1 MSTVQSDEIELSS
14 MQQHSDDAHTAAAL
28 FSERFQLLCDPQRI
42 VGHALGYKQQPPVSG
57 AGAAEAA
64 VANASEAAKPDPE
77 QQAPNDNT
85 NTEKQ
90 QQQHGQRL
98 NGAGNRGEIKT
109 QPLPGLV
116 FIIGAIEKLLA
127 TKEGKRRDAS
137 AALEKALQ
145 ALKPFLQPQTA
156 DNNWLSRSAVDVVLE
171 ALDILCVA
179 QASASTLVVVL
190 DCIEKLV
197 SFHYFDNVVG
207 LPTTE
212 TVAQRLRSN
221 YQSSTSKVAR
231 AIDDET
237 IEREAAM
244 EAELLYVGFFRSV
257 ADRLVGMV
265 TRCFVGEA
273 TAEQVQLQIVRA
285 LFALLSSDRLPVRQ
299 SSMLATIR
307 TAYNVFVQTRSHANQ
322 TIAQGTL
329 TQMVHMVLSRVPVE
343 KEDDDID
350 SDIDATTA
358 ESTQSTEP
366 STGAIVENG
375 QQQQPPPDDGAA
387 RDAFLLLRALCKLSM
402 RQIPNDHVADG
413 KSPQLRARCLA
424 LNLIRL
430 ALSEH
435 TAIFTSSY
443 VYLRS
448 ASASTAAAGPQA
460 SSGAGAGAGAGSAAA
475 SDGDEFG
482 DTEGPDNA
490 ISEEITRTASRQQ
503 HEDQA
508 DSSGVAEDDEPSSAA
523 TTVAVPLVAVMRQ
536 YLSLSLSRN
545 LVSSNAMVL
554 DLGLAVFEL
563 TMTHVRAY
571 LRREM
576 EVIFREI
583 MLPLLENKSSGS
595 LHQRGRMLQTLGRLL
610 GQPQLVVELYLNYDC
625 AEDSRVNVF
634 QRLAEIMC
642 KLGGGFIPAPPKSSP
657 HYLLASASNADAW
670 GDGASVV
677 ATAWR
682 AVQQRQTAFNMPV
695 AMQQWATS
703 IDGQL
708 SSRSSGQIHHGSS
721 TDSAAVDNR
730 RRSSRTLSTGNSRN
744 SLGGGMG
751 AYGGLDFGASDSK
764 SSGTPHV
771 DEYMV
776 RQWALDGLAAMLQ
789 SMVLWSDGLA
799 DPRSLSAEPTAG
811 TQEAV
816 DDEAPDEA
824 AAAAATPGEP
834 ADDHRSVMHEGSSS
848 SIAAPSDDPQE
859 LSSIKKRKEKFQTGS
874 RLFAQKPKKGIEAW
888 RSGGFI
894 KSDDPRD
901 VARFL
906 HASSAHGIDK
916 LQLGEYLGEGDAY
929 NIAVMH
935 AFVDQMAFSNTGFV
949 PALRQFLQAFR
960 LPGESQKIDRFMLKF
975 AERYVMGNPHAGF
988 ANADAAYVL
997 AYSTVM
1003 LNTDQ
1008 HSPQV
1013 KHRMGKPEFVNMNR
1027 GINDGSN
1034 LDPQLLGDI
1043 YDEVSTNEIK
1053 MKDDPLEGRVLDGA
1067 RASSSTGSPLF
1078 VLWGNGTANK
1088 IREQHA
1094 HASVAMAAKSEQSIR
1109 GMARIRRKRGPR
1121 RASVSIGAD
1130 EQMSPSRAGSLASL
1144 DTWAMLLDASDYL
1157 HATRPE
1163 HVASMFGAVW
1173 TAVLAALSSPM
1184 QTSSDPHVVA
1194 PCLVGFQSGIA
1205 ITSRFRMQLERT
1217 TFVTTLRNFTQLQN
1231 LAEMRRK
1238 HVEAIRALVEVAA
1251 SRSDVGDGLAE
1262 NWLDVLQCVSQLE
1275 RLQLLTQGSEATHG
1289 QNQRSNGR
1297 RASSSTDAGSIFGL
1311 GNMLS
1316 VTSGAPAAQ
1325 SISARAFAG
1334 PSSSNVHE
1342 SGGSTGSGANSQVP
1356 TVLVAELAKLEANS
1370 QVLVVTVDRLFTS
1383 SVHLSGLGIVDFVRA
1398 LSQVA
1403 WGEITAVF
1411 TAEDAQQSRQSTS
1424 TSSSRRRQNYGPS
1437 ASAPSRL
1444 FSLSKIVEI
1453 AYYNMERIRVEW
1465 SQIWAILGPLFD
1477 RVGAHS
1483 DTRAALFALDSL
1495 RQLSMKFLE
1504 KEELPHF
1511 AFQKEFLRPFAD
1523 ILEGYIPE
1531 SSPIAAADTGSA
1543 ARGRSR
1549 VVAVDPLVKDM
1560 VLRCVHQLVQA
1571 AAAHIRSGW
1580 KAILNVS
1587 QIAARD
1593 NHDTIAEMG
1602 FHIARDC
1609 AERHGPQ
1616 MWTLTTVAMPLK
1628 VGGKEKEKPVD
1639 TVSVSGLEYYYELID
1654 CLKEFAVGAGARRPK
1669 FALGAI
1675 DTLYVAAAALGKQ
1688 VLAHADFAAS
1698 NSVPL
1703 DAQPLYRVWMPS
1715 LRALHEIVMHT
1726 EDLEV
1731 RTRAL
1736 DKFFRLVMHQGR
1748 HFSSGLWAS
1757 VLRDLVFTMF
1767 ADLRDPSASKR
1778 FATVD
1783 DLELWF
1789 STTLIKA
1796 LRHLVALFTEYYPA
1810 HLSNTLL
1817 ADILELLFMCIAQPS
1832 EVLGKIGTSCL
1843 QDLVR
1848 SNFTKWDDDAWSM
1861 VCDTFARLFNWSQPR
1876 ELFSIAGASWES
1888 EQKTISESAAAP
1900 GGNGGS
1906 TALPVVAP
1914 PPPRKTSTSASRAH
1928 AATRPSPL
1936 RTGGSAASLLSPNDG
1951 NETPSPLSAAA
1962 AAAAAADTST
1972 PNHSNHQEF
1981 KPAAN
1986 GESKPDYAYITLKC
2000 ILQLS
2005 LIQTIGELFA
2015 IDIETGAVSASMLV
2029 SKEDLYR
2036 HLPAHHLFI
2045 LLDCLDQSRVF
2056 ASRFNMNRKVR
2067 RRLVEMGVMPSMPSL
2082 LKQETGSVLVELHIL
2097 QRMHSDA
2104 VGVEYLKTQ
2113 GIDDAVA
2120 AETVAERETVSDEVD
2135 DRLAALVQ
2143 IVLTQYC
2150 TEPLANSD
2158 STGDKADTVATQ
2170 DNAKDQKQAG
2180 STNNSSIYKIQ
2191 PADTLDTTASV
2202 AKRCAIVTV
2211 SWRPSVLLSLRHIM
2225 RLAKSPVDSKAKPFR
2240 AAVARLYPHLVQ
2252 MIGFAVRVRDL
2263 EVIGAIQRVLATAGA
2278 EMAIT
2283 STQYTVE

>member
-1 MSTVQSDEIELSS
+1 
-14 MQQHSDDAHTAAAL
+14 
-28 FSERFQLLCDPQRI
+28 
-42 VGHALGYKQQPPVSG
+42 
-57 AGAAEAA
+57 
-64 VANASEAAKPDPE
+64 
-77 QQAPNDNT
+77 
-85 NTEKQ
+85 
-90 QQQHGQRL
+90 
-98 NGAGNRGEIKT
+98 
-109 QPLPGLV
+109 
-116 FIIGAIEKLLA
+116 
-127 TKEGKRRDAS
+127 
-137 AALEKALQ
+137 
-145 ALKPFLQPQTA
+145 
-156 DNNWLSRSAVDVVLE
+156 
-171 ALDILCVA
+171 
-179 QASASTLVVVL
+179 
-190 DCIEKLV
+190 
-197 SFHYFDNVVG
+197 
-207 LPTTE
+207 
-212 TVAQRLRSN
+212 
-221 YQSSTSKVAR
+221 
-231 AIDDET
+231 
-237 IEREAAM
+237 
-244 EAELLYVGFFRSV
+244 
-257 ADRLVGMV
+257 MV

-273 TAEQVQLQIVRA
+273 TADQVQLQIVRA

-307 TAYNVFVQTRSHANQ
+307 TAYNVFVQTRSLANQ

-329 TQMVHMVLSRVPVE
+329 TQMVHLVLGRVPVE
-343 KEDDDID
+343 KDDDSAVDEDAASADANGNID
-350 SDIDATTA
+350 SSAASDDG
-358 ESTQSTEP
+358 
-366 STGAIVENG
+366 GAHVENDG
-375 QQQQPPPDDGAA
+375 TLQQQQQQVQQQPPPDDSAA

-402 RQIPNDHVADG
+402 RQIPNDHTADG

-430 ALSEH
+430 ALAEH
-435 TAIFTSSY
+435 TPIFTSSY

-448 ASASTAAAGPQA
+448 A
-460 SSGAGAGAGAGSAAA
+460 AGAPNAEGTQSSLGPNSAGHAPAGGA
-475 SDGDEFG
+475 DGDEFG

-490 ISEEITRTASRQQ
+490 ISEELTRTASRQQ
-503 HEDQA
+503 QHEEHG
-508 DSSGVAEDDEPSSAA
+508 SGAAENGEPLAPISPEASAA
-523 TTVAVPLVAVMRQ
+523 AAATTTVAVPLVAVMRQ

-563 TMTHVRAY
+563 TMMYVRAY

-583 MLPLLENKSSGS
+583 MLPLLENKSSAS
-595 LHQRGRMLQTLGRLL
+595 LHQRGRVLHTLGRLL
-610 GQPQLVVELYLNYDC
+610 YQPQLVVELYLNYDC

-642 KLGGGFIPAPPKSSP
+642 KLGGGYIPVPPKSSP
-657 HYLLASASNADAW
+657 HYFLANAASNDAW
-670 GDGASVV
+670 NDSTSIV

-682 AVQQRQTAFNMPV
+682 AVQQRQTAFNMPGIGYQS
-695 AMQQWATS
+695 ALS
-703 IDGQL
+703 IDGH
-708 SSRSSGQIHHGSS
+708 SADSTAAAGARRHSRSHS
-721 TDSAAVDNR
+721 TS
-730 RRSSRTLSTGNSRN
+730 NSRI
-744 SLGGGMG
+744 SMGSGMG
-751 AYGGLDFGASDSK
+751 AYGGVDFGPVEGK
-764 SSGTPHV
+764 NSSGPTHV

-789 SMVLWSDGLA
+789 SMVLWSDSLA
-799 DPRSLSAEPTAG
+799 DPRSLADSAATTSKGARHNAAKDDGESDQAASAAISSAE
-811 TQEAV
+811 
-816 DDEAPDEA
+816 
-824 AAAAATPGEP
+824 TPNE
-834 ADDHRSVMHEGSSS
+834 HRSSMQHENGNGSSS
-848 SIAAPSDDPQE
+848 VLSDDPQE
-859 LSSIKKRKEKFQTGS
+859 LSSIKKRKEKYQAGS
-874 RLFAQKPKKGIEAW
+874 NLFAVKPKKGIEAW
-888 RSGGFI
+888 RNGGFI
-894 KSDDPRD
+894 KSDDPHD

-906 HASSAHGIDK
+906 HAGNAHGIDK

-935 AFVDQMAFSNTGFV
+935 AFVDQMDFNDMGFV
-949 PALRQFLQAFR
+949 AALRQFLQAFR

-1013 KHRMGKPEFVNMNR
+1013 KHRMGKPEFINMNR

-1034 LDPQLLGDI
+1034 LDEQLLGTI
-1043 YDEVSTNEIK
+1043 YDQVSTNEIK
-1053 MKDDPLEGRVLDGA
+1053 MKDDPLEGRVIDGS
-1067 RASSSTGSPLF
+1067 RSSGSAGPLF

-1109 GMARIRRKRGPR
+1109 GMARMRRKRTMR
-1121 RASVSIGAD
+1121 RPSISAGAD
-1130 EQMSPSRAGSLASL
+1130 DQLEHTAVAGVSPSRAGSLASL

-1163 HVASMFGAVW
+1163 HVASMFSAVW

-1205 ITSRFRMQLERT
+1205 IASRFRMPLERT

-1262 NWLDVLQCVSQLE
+1262 NWLDVLLCVSQLE
-1275 RLQLLTQGSEATHG
+1275 RLQLLTQGSEAAHT
-1289 QNQRSNGR
+1289 QRAAAGGR
-1297 RASSSTDAGSIFGL
+1297 RPSSGFDAGSLFGI
-1311 GNMLS
+1311 GSMIS
-1316 VTSGAPAAQ
+1316 VTSNSSSDSAGAHN
-1325 SISARAFAG
+1325 ISARAFAG
-1334 PSSSNVHE
+1334 PLAASSHSNGYSQQQHQSSSMG
-1342 SGGSTGSGANSQVP
+1342 GGSQSQVP
-1356 TVLVAELAKLEANS
+1356 TVSVAELAKLEANS
-1370 QVLVVTVDRLFTS
+1370 QVLVVTIDRLFTS

-1411 TAEDAQQSRQSTS
+1411 AADDGMQTRNGT
-1424 TSSSRRRQNYGPS
+1424 RRRNQNQGPTMLA

-1444 FSLSKIVEI
+1444 FSLTKIVEI

-1483 DTRAALFALDSL
+1483 DTRAAMFALDSL

-1523 ILEGYIPE
+1523 ILEGYIPV
-1531 SSPIAAADTGSA
+1531 SSPVAVDGVNGGTRSA
-1543 ARGRSR
+1543 KSR

-1571 AAAHIRSGW
+1571 AAGHIRSGW
-1580 KAILNVS
+1580 KAILNVA

-1593 NHDTIAEMG
+1593 THDSIAEMG

-1609 AERHGPQ
+1609 AEHHGPQ
-1616 MWTLTTVAMPLK
+1616 MWTLATVSMPLTSK
-1628 VGGKEKEKPVD
+1628 NEKGQDEERLVD
-1639 TVSVSGLEYYYELID
+1639 IVSVSGLEYYYELVD
-1654 CLKEFAVGAGARRPK
+1654 CLKEFAVGAGTRRPK

-1675 DTLYVAAAALGKQ
+1675 DTLYVAAVALGKQ
-1688 VLAHADFAAS
+1688 VLVHPAFAAS

-1703 DAQPLYRVWMPS
+1703 DAQPLYRVWIPS

-1736 DKFFRLVMHQGR
+1736 DKFFRLVIQQGR
-1748 HFSSGLWAS
+1748 YFSSGLWAS

-1796 LRHLVALFTEYYPA
+1796 LRHLVALFTEYYPK

-1817 ADILELLFMCIAQPS
+1817 ADILELLFLCIAQPS

-1848 SNFTKWDDDAWSM
+1848 SNFAKWDHDAWSM
-1861 VCDTFARLFNWSQPR
+1861 VCDAFARLFNWSQPR

-1888 EQKTISESAAAP
+1888 EQESHLKAAAKP
-1900 GGNGGS
+1900 AAKAPTDKAEAESNGS
-1906 TALPVVAP
+1906 VELPVVS
-1914 PPPRKTSTSASRAH
+1914 PPPRKASTGAHYAH
-1928 AATRPSPL
+1928 ATMRPSPL
-1936 RTGGSAASLLSPNDG
+1936 RTGDSAASLLSSADG
-1951 NETPSPLSAAA
+1951 NETPSPLSAA
-1962 AAAAAADTST
+1962 T
-1972 PNHSNHQEF
+1972 PTMQPSSSHEF
-1981 KPAAN
+1981 KPAVSKAAAVD
-1986 GESKPDYAYITLKC
+1986 GGGGGDGKPDYAYITLKC

-2005 LIQTIGELFA
+2005 LIQTIGELFG
-2015 IDIETGAVSASMLV
+2015 IDIETGVVSASMLKAKDDV
-2029 SKEDLYR
+2029 YR
-2036 HLPAHHLFI
+2036 HLPAHHLFV

-2104 VGVEYLKTQ
+2104 TGVEYLKAQ
-2113 GIDDAVA
+2113 GIDDTVA
-2120 AETVAERETVSDEVD
+2120 AETAAEREAVADEVD
-2135 DRLAALVQ
+2135 DRLSTLIQ
-2143 IVLTQYC
+2143 NVLAQYC
-2150 TEPLANSD
+2150 TEPVSNSEKAGDSNESSAASAAAVDTRNSGGQRPPASSTKQPLAFRI
-2158 STGDKADTVATQ
+2158 TPV
-2170 DNAKDQKQAG
+2170 
-2180 STNNSSIYKIQ
+2180 
-2191 PADTLDTTASV
+2191 DTLDTTTSV
-2202 AKRCAIVTV
+2202 AKRCAIVTT

-2225 RLAKSPVDSKAKPFR
+2225 RLAQSPAASKTSSGKSPFGTAI
-2240 AAVARLYPHLVQ
+2240 ARLYPLLVQ

-2263 EVIGAIQRVLATAGA
+2263 EVIGAIQRLLALAGT

-2283 STQYTVE
+2283 SSLMQYTTTTTQ

>member
-1 MSTVQSDEIELSS
+1 MSTAQVDEVELPASS
-14 MQQHSDDAHTAAAL
+14 SSILQHSDDAYTAMRS
-28 FSERFQLLCDPQRI
+28 FSEQFQLLCDPQRI
-42 VGHALGYKQQPPVSG
+42 VAHALGHKRQAVI
-57 AGAAEAA
+57 AAAS
-64 VANASEAAKPDPE
+64 VANNTSRAAKVPDPE
-77 QQAPNDNT
+77 QQKAIDNHRVKQPNGVDNR
-85 NTEKQ
+85 TE
-90 QQQHGQRL
+90 R
-98 NGAGNRGEIKT
+98 KT

-127 TKEGKRRDAS
+127 TKEGKKRDAS

-145 ALKPFLQPQTA
+145 ALKPFLQPQA
-156 DNNWLSRSAVDVVLE
+156 AENNWLSRSAVDVVLE

-179 QASASTLVVVL
+179 QSSASTLAIVL

-231 AIDDET
+231 TIDEET

-244 EAELLYVGFFRSV
+244 EAELLYAGFFRSV
-257 ADRLVGMV
+257 ADRLVEMV
-265 TRCFVGEA
+265 TRCFVGET

-307 TAYNVFVQTRSHANQ
+307 TAYNVFVQTRSQANQ
-322 TIAQGTL
+322 TISQGTL

-343 KEDDDID
+343 NDDD
-350 SDIDATTA
+350 
-358 ESTQSTEP
+358 TQSTEP
-366 STGAIVENG
+366 ADGVDVEEG
-375 QQQQPPPDDGAA
+375 QQQQQASPDDSLT

-413 KSPQLRARCLA
+413 KSPQLRARSLA

-448 ASASTAAAGPQA
+448 AATAAAATGIQTPM
-460 SSGAGAGAGAGSAAA
+460 SAGAAAESASAVAGA
-475 SDGDEFG
+475 DGDEFG

-490 ISEEITRTASRQQ
+490 ISEELTRTASRQQ
-503 HEDQA
+503 HKEQA
-508 DSSGVAEDDEPSSAA
+508 NGNGVVAEDNEPSS

-563 TMTHVRAY
+563 TMLHVRAY

-583 MLPLLENKSSGS
+583 MLPLLENKSSAS
-595 LHQRGRMLQTLGRLL
+595 LHQRGRVLQTLGRLL

-625 AEDSRVNVF
+625 AEDSRINVF

-642 KLGGGFIPAPPKSSP
+642 KLGGGYIPAPPKSSP
-657 HYLLASASNADAW
+657 HYLLASATNADAW
-670 GDGASVV
+670 GDSTSVV

-695 AMQQWATS
+695 ALQQWATS
-703 IDGQL
+703 IDGQTGNGN
-708 SSRSSGQIHHGSS
+708 RSSGGGQTHGLSA
-721 TDSAAVDNR
+721 DSATTPDSRPPRN
-730 RRSSRTLSTGNSRN
+730 SRTLSTSNSRN

-751 AYGGLDFGASDSK
+751 AYGGLDFGLSDGK
-764 SSGTPHV
+764 GGGVPHV

-776 RQWALDGLAAMLQ
+776 RQWALDGLATMLQ
-789 SMVLWSDGLA
+789 SMVLWSDGLS
-799 DPRSLSAEPTAG
+799 DPRILSAEATAE
-811 TQEAV
+811 THEAQAA
-816 DDEAPDEA
+816 DDDGASDEA
-824 AAAAATPGEP
+824 ASATPGEP
-834 ADDHRSVMHEGSSS
+834 ADEQQHRISQHETGSSS
-848 SIAAPSDDPQE
+848 SVAPSDDPQE
-859 LSSIKKRKEKFQTGS
+859 LSSIKKRKERFQMGS
-874 RLFAQKPKKGIEAW
+874 KLFAQKPKKGIEAW
-888 RSGGFI
+888 RNGGFI

-901 VARFL
+901 IAQFL
-906 HASSAHGIDK
+906 HANSAHGIDK
-916 LQLGEYLGEGDAY
+916 LQLGEYFGEGDAY

-935 AFVDQMAFSNTGFV
+935 AFVDQMAFNNTGFV
-949 PALRQFLQAFR
+949 VALRQFLQAFR

-1027 GINDGSN
+1027 GINDGSD
-1034 LDPQLLGDI
+1034 LDPQLLSTIFDQ
-1043 YDEVSTNEIK
+1043 VSNDEIK
-1053 MKDDPLEGRVLDGA
+1053 MKDDPLEGRMSDGA
-1067 RASSSTGSPLF
+1067 RTASTTSSPLF

-1121 RASVSIGAD
+1121 RASLSVSGGGD
-1130 EQMSPSRAGSLASL
+1130 EQAASLASL

-1275 RLQLLTQGSEATHG
+1275 RLQLLTQGSEATNS
-1289 QNQRSNGR
+1289 QNQRGNAH

-1334 PSSSNVHE
+1334 PLASSNTSMRELANSSNSSSGNAANVH
-1342 SGGSTGSGANSQVP
+1342 VP

-1383 SVHLSGLGIVDFVRA
+1383 SVHLSGLGIIDFVRA

-1411 TAEDAQQSRQSTS
+1411 AADGGPQARQHSHRRG
-1424 TSSSRRRQNYGPS
+1424 SSSNHG

-1523 ILEGYIPE
+1523 ILEGYIPI
-1531 SSPIAAADTGSA
+1531 SSPSAVMVVEASGA
-1543 ARGRSR
+1543 ARNNSRSSR

-1571 AAAHIRSGW
+1571 AATHIRSGW

-1593 NHDTIAEMG
+1593 SHDAIAEMG

-1616 MWTLTTVAMPLK
+1616 MWTLTTAAMSVPAAAEAAKSADGAKAGEQL
-1628 VGGKEKEKPVD
+1628 VD
-1639 TVSVSGLEYYYELID
+1639 IVSVSGLEYYYELIE

-1688 VLAHADFAAS
+1688 VLGHGGSAAS
-1698 NSVPL
+1698 NAVPL
-1703 DAQPLYRVWMPS
+1703 DAQPLYRVWMPA

-1726 EDLEV
+1726 DDLEV

-1736 DKFFRLVMHQGR
+1736 DKFFRLVMQQGR

-1796 LRHLVALFTEYYPA
+1796 LRHLVALFTEYYPT
-1810 HLSNTLL
+1810 HLTNTLL

-1843 QDLVR
+1843 QDLIR
-1848 SNFTKWDDDAWSM
+1848 SNFAKWDDDAWSM

-1876 ELFSIAGASWES
+1876 ELFSITGASWES
-1888 EQKTISESAAAP
+1888 EQKAIGEPATSGANS
-1900 GGNGGS
+1900 GGS
-1906 TALPVVAP
+1906 TELPVVALP
-1914 PPPRKTSTSASRAH
+1914 PLRKTSSSANRSH

-1936 RTGGSAASLLSPNDG
+1936 RTGGSAESLLSPADA

-1962 AAAAAADTST
+1962 AS
-1972 PNHSNHQEF
+1972 SNKHHEF
-1981 KPAAN
+1981 KPAAPAVVVD
-1986 GESKPDYAYITLKC
+1986 GESNKPDYAYITLKC

-2015 IDIETGAVSASMLV
+2015 IDIETGTVSPSMLV
-2029 SKEDLYR
+2029 SSEDLYR

-2056 ASRFNMNRKVR
+2056 ASRFNINRKVR

-2104 VGVEYLKTQ
+2104 MGIEYLRTQ
-2113 GIDDAVA
+2113 GVDEAVA

-2135 DRLAALVQ
+2135 DRLAGLIQ
-2143 IVLTQYC
+2143 TVLTQYC
-2150 TEPLANSD
+2150 TEPLLASADQEKPNNGQTQAAAAAVALAAN
-2158 STGDKADTVATQ
+2158 APIC
-2170 DNAKDQKQAG
+2170 N
-2180 STNNSSIYKIQ
+2180 IQ
-2191 PADTLDTTASV
+2191 PADTLDATPSV
-2202 AKRCAIVTV
+2202 AKRCAIVTA
-2211 SWRPSVLLSLRHIM
+2211 SWRSSVLLSLRHIM
-2225 RLAKSPVDSKAKPFR
+2225 RLARSPADNKAGPFR

-2263 EVIGAIQRVLATAGA
+2263 EVIGAIQRVLATAGT
-2278 EMAIT
+2278 ELAIT
-2283 STQYTVE
+2283 TTQYTVEQ